1 MFLNSKKKI
10 NESTN
15 CGGRQHLATNSRSE
29 LSKIPKTQSFG
40 EMVSNKLKKN
50 HVKVSCMPKS
60 CILMI
65 NLISTVDSTS

>member
-15 CGGRQHLATNSRSE
+15 CGGRQLLATNSRSE

-40 EMVSNKLKKN
+40 EMVCNKLKK
-50 HVKVSCMPKS
+50 
-60 CILMI
+60 I
-65 NLISTVDSTS
+65 TSKFLACPRVAY